1 MSRAALACALALAGV
16 LGGTLLDAQIPFQPG
31 WRYRSGQNVVPA
43 FEGWRRNPDGSID
56 MLFGYLNRNYEETID
71 IAPGANNSI
80 EPGGPD
86 QGQPTFF
93 REGRQRF
100 VFAVRV
106 PKDWPPKRSLIW
118 TLTVRGRT
126 EKANAFL
133 LPEWELDTASI
144 QGSLTAGMDPLNKA
158 PTISAGPPSSLTIT
172 LPATATLT
180 ASVADDG
187 RPMRGGGR
195 GGAGGAARGAAGRGR
210 GNAPAASSAPAPDTS
225 SSRGTQPAGAR
236 GDQPPPARGAAAPPA
251 AGRGNLRVEW
261 VQYRGPAGGRIT
273 FLPATTPVADD
284 KASTTATFS
293 MPGRYTVR
301 AFANDGGVTTPAD
314 FTVIVN
320 AARP

>member
-1 MSRAALACALALAGV
+1 MNRAALVGALACACV
-16 LGGTLLDAQIPFQPG
+16 LSGTLLDAQIPFQPG

-43 FEGWRRNPDGSID
+43 FEGWQRNPDGSID
-56 MLFGYLNRNYEETID
+56 MLFGYLNRNYEEVLDVAT
-71 IAPGANNSI
+71 GASNSI

-93 REGRQRF
+93 YPGRQRF
-100 VFAVRV
+100 QFAVRV
-106 PKDWPPKRSLIW
+106 PKDWSPKRNLVW
-118 TLTVRGRT
+118 TLTIRGRT

-158 PTISAGPPSSLTIT
+158 PTITAGPPSSMTIA

-180 ASVADDG
+180 ATVTDDG

-195 GGAGGAARGAAGRGR
+195 GVAGGAARGSAARGR
-210 GNAPAASSAPAPDTS
+210 GNAPGEPNAPAPDTTPA
-225 SSRGTQPAGAR
+225 RGNAPPTAR
-236 GDQPPPARGAAAPPA
+236 GDQPGPARGAAAPP

-261 VQYRGPAGGRIT
+261 VQFRGPTGGRIT
-273 FLPATTPVADD
+273 FLPPTTPVAADD
-284 KASTTATFS
+284 KASTTASFS

-301 AFANDGGVTTPAD
+301 AFASDGGVTTPAD
-314 FTVIVN
+314 FTVNVK
-320 AARP
+320 